1 MFESWVSKG
10 LNQELK
16 IRLAETSK
24 YLLNIMMVAYNKVVV
39 NAVSNR
45 RDNSLFIKAVRKIMD
60 KKRSL
65 KNK

>member
-1 MFESWVSKG
+1 M
-10 LNQELK
+10 
-16 IRLAETSK
+16 AETSK

-45 RDNSLFIKAVRKIMD
+45 RDNSIFIKAVRKVMD

-65 KNK
+65 KTHKNIKSSQSKVIHSKL